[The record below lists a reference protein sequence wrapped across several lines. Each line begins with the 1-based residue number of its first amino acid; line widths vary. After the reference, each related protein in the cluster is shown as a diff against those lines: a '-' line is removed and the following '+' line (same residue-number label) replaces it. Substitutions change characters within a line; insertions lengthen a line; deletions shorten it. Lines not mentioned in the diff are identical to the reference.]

1 MEETQGSNRLD
12 PIKGYLFKKGWS
24 MAELARHCDKKLTR
38 HGIAYRLRVGD
49 CLFEDMEDMAHAAG
63 YKFVWHWDD
72 VQKVEPSKRSV
83 RPMTKLHNDR
93 LKPMLEYLFVKNISI
108 PDLAKKLNI
117 TRGGLAF
124 RIREG
129 VCMMSDMEEMAEAA
143 GYKFVWSWEPLP
155 PEEMKEA

>member
-1 MEETQGSNRLD
+1 
-12 PIKGYLFKKGWS
+12 

-63 YKFVWHWDD
+63 YKFVWHWED

-93 LKPMLEYLFVKNISI
+93 LKLMLEYLFVKNISI